1 MLKSTAARLFVAVLA
16 ALAAASLFVRPDH
29 PHIQAETVAGF
40 WAAFG
45 FVAGLA
51 LIALGGLGLGP
62 LTRFPEEDSNER

>member
-1 MLKSTAARLFVAVLA
+1 MLKSTAARIFLA
-16 ALAAASLFVRPDH
+16 ALAALLAANLFIRPDH
-29 PHIQAETVAGF
+29 PHFGAESAFGF

-45 FVAGLA
+45 LAAGLA